1 MYTKINRDKNNHP
14 EFISHSFGVKPEKY
28 FYPASTIKLQV
39 AALALEKLNQTPSID
54 KDTYLKIKAGFG
66 SLEGVTV
73 DNTAKKGLPTIGHY
87 LHKLFVVSD
96 NDAFNR
102 LYEYLGPDHI
112 NSRMWELGF
121 PKTRIR
127 HRLSLSLTEEENQY
141 ANAIQFYNDSGII
154 LSLIHI

>member
-1 MYTKINRDKNNHP
+1 MI
-14 EFISHSFGVKPEKY
+14 
-28 FYPASTIKLQV
+28 
-39 AALALEKLNQTPSID
+39 
-54 KDTYLKIKAGFG
+54 
-66 SLEGVTV
+66 V
-73 DNTAKKGLPTIGHY
+73 DITATKGLPTIGHY

-127 HRLSLSLTEEENQY
+127 HRLSLSLTERENQY

-154 LSLIHI
+154 FEQSSREMRLDLDSPFEDFLLGDSHKVKGEEVEEPSVDIAAERIPASNNPLKPAGRY